1 MLTRPFSGLKGM
13 SWFSTVRNRG
23 SGRYPP
29 TPELRHDVATQ
40 HSAGLHS
47 RHVLDSDGE
56 ENVGYVKGR
65 VIQGRISSSAAA
77 GVARVHNQ

>member
-1 MLTRPFSGLKGM
+1 MLPKRYSG
-13 SWFSTVRNRG
+13 
-23 SGRYPP
+23 
-29 TPELRHDVATQ
+29 
-40 HSAGLHS
+40 GLHS

-65 VIQGRISSSAAA
+65 VIQGRISSSVAA